1 MYITSTVLESPPF
14 GAPLPSPTAQ
24 PCTCHSR
31 RSPTVQGAP
40 PAAGSSGPMSA
51 AAREVTAEPLSP
63 AACGPSGGATAATAT
78 EPAAVS
84 GGGSR
89 GSELLRH
96 ASEEGSDIL
105 NKLSRTCRSRYQCP
119 PLSPSFISQAKAVLL
134 LRTTK
139 AGQWCC
145 VVFALN
151 WGRCKTG
158 LSSHV

>member
-1 MYITSTVLESPPF
+1 
-14 GAPLPSPTAQ
+14 
-24 PCTCHSR
+24 
-31 RSPTVQGAP
+31 
-40 PAAGSSGPMSA
+40 MSA
-51 AAREVTAEPLSP
+51 ATREVTAEPLASAAGGP
-63 AACGPSGGATAATAT
+63 AGGAGAAAAAA

-84 GGGSR
+84 GGSR

-105 NKLSRTCRSRYQCP
+105 SKLSCTCRSRYQCP

-151 WGRCKTG
+151 LANCHSWARFRHHETPLL
-158 LSSHV
+158 LSKPA